1 MTFVEAT
8 LPFANLLRASRVA
21 VLFLLAILLALP
33 FPAWGLVSRVKVGD
47 PAPDFTL
54 MDQEGRLVKLGEFL
68 GKKNIVLAFYY
79 KAFTPG

>member
-1 MTFVEAT
+1 MARGYSGRMTFVEG
-8 LPFANLLRASRVA
+8 ASRVA
-21 VLFLLAILLALP
+21 VSFLLALLLILP

-47 PAPDFTL
+47 LAPDFTL

>member
-1 MTFVEAT
+1 
-8 LPFANLLRASRVA
+8 LRGAPQVPLS
-21 VLFLLAILLALP
+21 FLLAFLLALP
-33 FPAWGLVSRVKVGD
+33 FPAWGLVSKVKVGD
-47 PAPDFTL
+47 LAPDFTL